1 MTETATETKE
11 YTMLSTPMISAV
23 AILQW
28 AISGYHFKKDRPKL
42 LNVVQSWEG
51 PSKDVYHRLLS
62 GQIEWKEVDGNVVFT
77 A

>member
-42 LNVVQSWEG
+42 G
-51 PSKDVYHRLLS
+51 RAK
-62 GQIEWKEVDGNVVFT
+62 
-77 A
+77 